1 MLKTKKSV
9 RYIIFVNSSKKEYA
23 KMIKGNAIVGQ
34 SGGPTAVI
42 NSSLAGV
49 FKTARDNGIQKFY
62 GMKNGLSGFIK
73 EEFVD
78 LTQHI
83 KSGLDIELLK
93 RTPSS
98 FLGSCR
104 YKLPDYSADSSVY
117 EKIFSILKKYDIKYF
132 FYIGGNDSM
141 DSVAKLSAYAEE
153 IGSDIRFMGV
163 PKTIDNDL
171 DKTDH
176 TPGFGSASKYIA
188 SVVKEIILDNRVYGT
203 EGVAV
208 VETMG
213 RNAGWLAA
221 ASALAKTDDC
231 EGPDLLCL
239 PEVAFDYNWFYNRVN
254 EIRKDKKSMVIVVS
268 EGIKTASG
276 NYLCEENNEKRVRDA
291 FGHASLGGTAM
302 FLTHFLRTE
311 MGIKTREN
319 ILGSQQRSASHIV
332 SRTDIT
338 EAFVAGGSAVQAAL
352 EGKSGKMIT
361 FRRLSDDPY
370 KIDVSLC
377 NASEVAN
384 VEKKIPDEWIDRKNG
399 FVSQECINYIK
410 PLIIGELSPFMV
422 DGMPMHM
429 HL

>member
-1 MLKTKKSV
+1 M
-9 RYIIFVNSSKKEYA
+9 
-23 KMIKGNAIVGQ
+23 KGNAIVGQ

-42 NSSLAGV
+42 NASLAGV
-49 FKTARDNGIQKFY
+49 FKTAKDNGIEKIY
-62 GMKNGLSGFIK
+62 GMRHGLAGLLK
-73 EEFVD
+73 EDYVE
-78 LTQHI
+78 LNQYI

-98 FLGSCR
+98 YLGSCR
-104 YKLPDYSADSSVY
+104 YKLPQYEQDSTVY
-117 EKIFSILKKYDIKYF
+117 EKIFEILKKLDIKYF

-141 DSVAKLSAYAEE
+141 DSVAKLSAYAKL
-153 IGSDIRFMGV
+153 INSDIRFMGV

-188 SVVKEIILDNRVYGT
+188 SVVKEITLDNLVYGT

-221 ASALAKTDDC
+221 ASALAKTEDSM
-231 EGPDLLCL
+231 GPDILCL
-239 PEVAFDYNWFYNRVN
+239 PEVPFDYNWFYNRVD
-254 EIRKDKKSMVIVVS
+254 ELRKEKKSMVIVVS
-268 EGIKTASG
+268 EGIKTVNG
-276 NYLCEENNEKRVRDA
+276 NYLCEENDEKRVRDA
-291 FGHASLGGTAM
+291 FGHASLGGTALY
-302 FLTHFLRTE
+302 LTHFLRTQ

-319 ILGSQQRSASHIV
+319 ILGSQQRSAAHIV

-352 EGKSGKMIT
+352 NGESGKMVT
-361 FRRLSDDPY
+361 FVRLSDDPY
-370 KIDVSLC
+370 KIEISLC
-377 NASEVAN
+377 DASQVAN
-384 VEKKIPDEWIDRKNG
+384 VEKKIPSDWIDEKRG

>member
-1 MLKTKKSV
+1 ML
-9 RYIIFVNSSKKEYA
+9 
-23 KMIKGNAIVGQ
+23 KGNAIVGQ

-49 FKTARDNGIQKFY
+49 FKTAKDNGIEKIY
-62 GMKNGLSGFIK
+62 GMKHGLAGLIK
-73 EEFVD
+73 EDYVD
-78 LTQHI
+78 LSNYI
-83 KSGLDIELLK
+83 KSGLDIEMLK

-98 FLGSCR
+98 YLGSCR
-104 YKLPDYSADSSVY
+104 YRLPDLEDNSEVY
-117 EKIFSILKKYDIKYF
+117 EKIFQILKKLDIKYF

-141 DSVAKLSAYAEE
+141 DSVAKLAAYAKK

-163 PKTIDNDL
+163 PKTIDNDI

-176 TPGFGSASKYIA
+176 TPGYGSASKYIA
-188 SVVKEIILDNRVYGT
+188 SVVKEIILDNQVYGT

-221 ASALAKTDDC
+221 SSALAKTEDC
-231 EGPDLLCL
+231 VGPDLLLL
-239 PEVAFDYNWFYNRVN
+239 PEFPFDYNWFYNRVS
-254 EIRKDKKSMVIVVS
+254 EIRKTRKSMVIIVS
-268 EGIKTASG
+268 EGIKTVNG

-302 FLTHFLRTE
+302 YLTEFLRTQ

-352 EGKSGKMIT
+352 NGESGKMVT
-361 FRRLSDDPY
+361 FIRLSDDPY
-370 KIDVSLC
+370 KIEISLC
-377 NASEVAN
+377 DAAQVAN
-384 VEKKIPDEWIDRKNG
+384 VEKKIPMEWIDEKNG
-399 FVSQECINYIK
+399 FVSKECINYIK
-410 PLIIGELSPFMV
+410 PLIIGELTPFMV

-429 HL
+429 SL

>member
-1 MLKTKKSV
+1 M
-9 RYIIFVNSSKKEYA
+9 
-23 KMIKGNAIVGQ
+23 KGNAIVGQ

-42 NSSLAGV
+42 NASLAGV
-49 FKTARDNGIQKFY
+49 FKTAKDNGIEKIY
-62 GMKNGLSGFIK
+62 GMRHGLAGLIN
-73 EEFVD
+73 EDFVE
-78 LTQHI
+78 LNQYI

-98 FLGSCR
+98 YLGSCR
-104 YKLPDYSADSSVY
+104 YKLPDFKDDNNVY
-117 EKIFSILKKYDIKYF
+117 ERIFQILNKLDIKYF

-141 DSVAKLSAYAEE
+141 DSVAKLSAYASE
-153 IGSDIRFMGV
+153 INSDIRFMGV

-188 SVVKEIILDNRVYGT
+188 SVVKEITLDNLVYGS

-221 ASALAKTDDC
+221 ASALAKSEDSI
-231 EGPDLLCL
+231 GPDILCL
-239 PEVAFDYNWFYNRVN
+239 PEVPFDYNWFYNRVS
-254 EIRKDKKSMVIVVS
+254 ELKKEKKSIVIVVS
-268 EGIKTASG
+268 EGIKTVNG

-302 FLTHFLRTE
+302 YLTHFLRTQ

-352 EGKSGKMIT
+352 SGESGKMVT
-361 FRRLSDDPY
+361 FIRLSDDPY
-370 KIDVSLC
+370 KIEISLC
-377 NASEVAN
+377 NACDVAN
-384 VEKKIPDEWIDRKNG
+384 VEKKIPSRWIDEKRG

-410 PLIIGELSPFMV
+410 PLIIGELTPFMV

>member
-1 MLKTKKSV
+1 ML
-9 RYIIFVNSSKKEYA
+9 
-23 KMIKGNAIVGQ
+23 KGNAIVGQ

-49 FKTARDNGIQKFY
+49 FKTAKDNGIEKIY
-62 GMKNGLSGFIK
+62 GMKHGLAGLIK
-73 EEFVD
+73 EDYVD
-78 LTQHI
+78 LSNYI
-83 KSGLDIELLK
+83 KSGLDIEMLK

-98 FLGSCR
+98 YLGSCR
-104 YKLPDYSADSSVY
+104 YRLPDLEDNSEVY
-117 EKIFSILKKYDIKYF
+117 EKIFQILKKLDIKYF

-141 DSVAKLSAYAEE
+141 DSVAKLAAYAKK

-176 TPGFGSASKYIA
+176 TPGYGSASKYIA
-188 SVVKEIILDNRVYGT
+188 SVVKEIILDNQVYGT

-221 ASALAKTDDC
+221 SSALAKTEDC
-231 EGPDLLCL
+231 VGPDLLLL
-239 PEVAFDYNWFYNRVN
+239 PEIPFEYNWFYNRVS
-254 EIRKDKKSMVIVVS
+254 EIRKTRKSMVIIVS
-268 EGIKTASG
+268 EGIKTVNG

-302 FLTHFLRTE
+302 YLTEFLRTQ

-352 EGKSGKMIT
+352 NGESGKMVT
-361 FRRLSDDPY
+361 FIRLSDDPY
-370 KIDVSLC
+370 KIEISLC
-377 NASEVAN
+377 DAAQVAN
-384 VEKKIPDEWIDRKNG
+384 VEKKIPMEWIDEKNG
-399 FVSQECINYIK
+399 FVSKECINYIK
-410 PLIIGELSPFMV
+410 PLIIGELTPFMV

-429 HL
+429 SL

>member
-1 MLKTKKSV
+1 ML
-9 RYIIFVNSSKKEYA
+9 
-23 KMIKGNAIVGQ
+23 KGNAIVGQ

-49 FKTARDNGIQKFY
+49 FKTAKDNGIEKIY
-62 GMKNGLSGFIK
+62 GMKHGLAGLIK
-73 EEFVD
+73 EDYVD
-78 LTQHI
+78 LSNYI
-83 KSGLDIELLK
+83 KSGLDIEMLK

-98 FLGSCR
+98 YLGSCR
-104 YKLPDYSADSSVY
+104 YRLPDLEGNSEVY
-117 EKIFSILKKYDIKYF
+117 EKVLKILNKLEIKYF

-141 DSVAKLSAYAEE
+141 DSVAKLAAYADK

-188 SVVKEIILDNRVYGT
+188 SVVKEIILDNQVYGT

-221 ASALAKTDDC
+221 SSALAKTEDC
-231 EGPDLLCL
+231 VGPDLLLL
-239 PEVAFDYNWFYNRVN
+239 PEIPFDYNWFYNRVS
-254 EIRKDKKSMVIVVS
+254 EIRKTKKSMVIIVS
-268 EGIKTASG
+268 EGIKTVNG

-302 FLTHFLRTE
+302 YLTEFLRTQ

-352 EGKSGKMIT
+352 NGESGKMVT
-361 FRRLSDDPY
+361 FIRLSDDPY
-370 KIDVSLC
+370 KIEISLC
-377 NASEVAN
+377 DAEQVAN
-384 VEKKIPDEWIDRKNG
+384 VEKKIPMEWIDEKNG
-399 FVSQECINYIK
+399 FVSKECINYIK
-410 PLIIGELSPFMV
+410 PLIIGELTPFMV

-429 HL
+429 SL

>member
-1 MLKTKKSV
+1 M
-9 RYIIFVNSSKKEYA
+9 
-23 KMIKGNAIVGQ
+23 KGNAIVGQ

-49 FKTARDNGIQKFY
+49 FKTAKDNGVEKIY
-62 GMKNGLSGFIK
+62 GMKNGLSGLLK
-73 EEFVD
+73 EEYVLLND
-78 LTQHI
+78 YI
-83 KSGLDIELLK
+83 KGGLDIELLK

-98 FLGSCR
+98 YLGSCR
-104 YKLPDYSADSSVY
+104 YRLPDYKDDTEVY
-117 EKIFSILKKYDIKYF
+117 EKIFKILEKLDIKYF

-141 DSVAKLSAYAEE
+141 DSVSKLSAYAKE
-153 IGSDIRFMGV
+153 INSEIRFMGV

-188 SVVKEIILDNRVYGT
+188 SVVKEIILDNLVYGT

-221 ASALAKTDDC
+221 ASALAKTEDC
-231 EGPDLLCL
+231 TGPDILCL
-239 PEVAFDYNWFYNRVN
+239 PEVPFDYNWFYNR
-254 EIRKDKKSMVIVVS
+254 IQDLRKEKKSMVVVVS
-268 EGIKTASG
+268 EGVKNHDG
-276 NYLCEENNEKRVRDA
+276 VYLCEENAEKRVRDA
-291 FGHASLGGTAM
+291 FGHASLGGTA
-302 FLTHFLRTE
+302 FQLTHFLRTE
-311 MGIKTREN
+311 MGLKTREN

-352 EGKSGKMIT
+352 EGASGKMVT
-361 FRRLSDDPY
+361 FDRLSDDPY
-370 KIDVSLC
+370 KIAVSFC
-377 NASEVAN
+377 NACDVAN
-384 VEKKIPDEWIDRKNG
+384 VEKKIPDAWIDAKNG
-399 FVSQECINYIK
+399 FVSQECVNYIK
-410 PLIIGELSPFMV
+410 PLIIGELLPIYV

>member
-1 MLKTKKSV
+1 ML
-9 RYIIFVNSSKKEYA
+9 
-23 KMIKGNAIVGQ
+23 KGNAIVGQ

-49 FKTARDNGIQKFY
+49 FKTAKDNGIGKIY
-62 GMKNGLSGFIK
+62 GMKHGLAGLIK
-73 EEFVD
+73 EDYVD
-78 LTQHI
+78 LSNYI
-83 KSGLDIELLK
+83 KSGLDIEMLK

-98 FLGSCR
+98 YLGSCR
-104 YKLPDYSADSSVY
+104 YRLPDFKDDSEVY
-117 EKIFSILKKYDIKYF
+117 EKVFRILNKLEIKYF

-141 DSVAKLSAYAEE
+141 DSVAKLAAYADK

-188 SVVKEIILDNRVYGT
+188 AVVKEIILDNQVYGT
-203 EGVAV
+203 EGVAI

-221 ASALAKTDDC
+221 SSALAKTEDC
-231 EGPDLLCL
+231 IGPDLLLL
-239 PEVAFDYNWFYNRVN
+239 PEIPFDYNWFYNRVS
-254 EIRKDKKSMVIVVS
+254 EIRRTRKSMVIIVS
-268 EGIKTASG
+268 EGIKTVNG

-302 FLTHFLRTE
+302 YLAEFLRTQ
-311 MGIKTREN
+311 MGLKTREN

-332 SRTDIT
+332 SRTDVT

-352 EGKSGKMIT
+352 NGESGKMVT
-361 FRRLSDDPY
+361 FIRLSDDPY
-370 KIDVSLC
+370 KIEISLC
-377 NASEVAN
+377 DAEQVAN
-384 VEKKIPDEWIDRKNG
+384 VEKKIPMEWIDEKNG
-399 FVSQECINYIK
+399 FVSKECINYIK
-410 PLIIGELSPFMV
+410 PLIIGELTPFMV

-429 HL
+429 SLL

>member
-1 MLKTKKSV
+1 M
-9 RYIIFVNSSKKEYA
+9 R
-23 KMIKGNAIVGQ
+23 KGNAIVGQ

-42 NSSLAGV
+42 NASLAGV
-49 FKTARDNGIQKFY
+49 FKTAKDNGVEKIY
-62 GMKNGLSGFIK
+62 GMKNGLAGLLK
-73 EEFVD
+73 EEYVE
-78 LTQHI
+78 LNQYI
-83 KSGLDIELLK
+83 KCGLDIELLK

-98 FLGSCR
+98 YLGSCR
-104 YKLPDYSADSSVY
+104 YKLPDFKDDSATY
-117 EKIFSILKKYDIKYF
+117 EKIFQILKKLDIQYF

-141 DSVAKLSAYAEE
+141 DSVAKLSAYAKE

-176 TPGFGSASKYIA
+176 TPGYGSASKYIA
-188 SVVKEIILDNRVYGT
+188 SVTKEIILDNLVYGT

-231 EGPDLLCL
+231 VGPDLLLL
-239 PEVAFDYNWFYNRVN
+239 PEIPFDYNWFYNRVN
-254 EIRKDKKSMVIVVS
+254 EIRQTKKSIVIVVS
-268 EGIKTASG
+268 EGIKTVNG
-276 NYLCEENNEKRVRDA
+276 NYLCEENNEKRIRDA
-291 FGHASLGGTAM
+291 FGHASLGGTALY
-302 FLTHFLRTE
+302 LTEFLRKQ

-338 EAFVAGGSAVQAAL
+338 EAFMAGGSAVQAAL
-352 EGKSGKMIT
+352 NGETGKMIT
-361 FRRLSDDPY
+361 FVRLSDDPY
-370 KIDVSLC
+370 RMEVSMC
-377 NASEVAN
+377 DASQVAN
-384 VEKKIPDEWIDRKNG
+384 VEKKIPMEWIDARNG

-410 PLIIGELSPFMV
+410 PLIIGELTPFMV
-422 DGMPMHM
+422 DGMPMH
-429 HL
+429 LSL

>member
-1 MLKTKKSV
+1 
-9 RYIIFVNSSKKEYA
+9 
-23 KMIKGNAIVGQ
+23 MIGNAIIGQ

-49 FKTARDNGIQKFY
+49 FKTAKDNGIEKIF
-62 GMKNGLSGFIK
+62 GMRHGIAGLLN
-73 EEFVD
+73 EDYVD
-78 LTQHI
+78 LTLHI

-98 FLGSCR
+98 YLGSCR
-104 YKLPDYSADSSVY
+104 YKLPDFADDSSIY
-117 EKIFSILKKYDIKYF
+117 EKIFKILDKLNIRYF

-141 DSVAKLSAYAEE
+141 DSVAKLSAYAKEKNSE
-153 IGSDIRFMGV
+153 IRFIGV

-176 TPGFGSASKYIA
+176 TPGYGSASKYIA
-188 SVVKEIILDNRVYGT
+188 SVSKEIILDNLVYGT
-203 EGVAV
+203 EGVALI
-208 VETMG
+208 ETMG

-221 ASALAKTDDC
+221 ASALAKTEDC
-231 EGPDLLCL
+231 VGPDILCL
-239 PEVAFDYNWFYNRVN
+239 PEVPFDFNWFYSRV
-254 EIRKDKKSMVIVVS
+254 EQIRKEKKSMVIVVS
-268 EGIKTASG
+268 EGIKTANG
-276 NYLCEENNEKRVRDA
+276 NYLCEENNQKRVRDA

-302 FLTHFLRTE
+302 YITNFLRTQ

-319 ILGSQQRSASHIV
+319 VLGTQQRSASHIV

-338 EAFVAGGSAVQAAL
+338 EAFAAGGSAVQAAING
-352 EGKSGKMIT
+352 ETGKMVT
-361 FRRLSDDPY
+361 FIRLSDDPY
-370 KIDVSLC
+370 RIKFSLC

-384 VEKKIPDEWIDRKNG
+384 IEKKIPDEWIDKKHG
-399 FVSQECINYIK
+399 FVTQACINYIK

-429 HL
+429 SLEQN

>member
-1 MLKTKKSV
+1 M
-9 RYIIFVNSSKKEYA
+9 
-23 KMIKGNAIVGQ
+23 KGNAIVGQ

-42 NSSLAGV
+42 NASLAGV
-49 FKTARDNGIQKFY
+49 FKTARDNGIEKIY
-62 GMKNGLSGFIK
+62 GMRHGLAGLIN
-73 EEFVD
+73 EDFVE
-78 LTQHI
+78 LNQYI

-98 FLGSCR
+98 YLGSCR
-104 YKLPDYSADSSVY
+104 YKLPDFKDDNNVY
-117 EKIFSILKKYDIKYF
+117 ERIFQILNKLDIKYF

-141 DSVAKLSAYAEE
+141 DSVAKLSAYASE
-153 IGSDIRFMGV
+153 INSDIRFMGV

-188 SVVKEIILDNRVYGT
+188 SVVKEITLDNLVYGS

-221 ASALAKTDDC
+221 ASALAKSEDSI
-231 EGPDLLCL
+231 GPDILCL
-239 PEVAFDYNWFYNRVN
+239 PEVPFDYNWFYNRVS
-254 EIRKDKKSMVIVVS
+254 ELKKEKKSIVIVVS
-268 EGIKTASG
+268 EGIKTVNG

-302 FLTHFLRTE
+302 YLTHFLRTQ

-352 EGKSGKMIT
+352 SGESGKMVT
-361 FRRLSDDPY
+361 FIRLSDDPY
-370 KIDVSLC
+370 KIEISLC
-377 NASEVAN
+377 NACDVAN
-384 VEKKIPDEWIDRKNG
+384 VEKKIPSRWIDEKRG

-410 PLIIGELSPFMV
+410 PLIIGELTPFMV